1 MRRFED
7 KVVLVTGAASGIG
20 EACTKRFI
28 SEGASVAM
36 VDVNAEA
43 LEKAAAAIDGPTATF
58 VCDVTEPDTVKA
70 TVEAVVAKF
79 GKLDSLCNIA
89 GIMRVKKT
97 TEMSYEEFNLVIAV
111 NLGGTFLMCQAAIPH
126 LLESKGNIV
135 NMSST
140 SALGKH
146 PWMAAYAASK
156 GGVLSLTR
164 ALFAEYVKKG
174 LRVNAICA
182 GGIMTPL
189 HGNFAVPEGEDFK
202 LIRGAMPP
210 IAMAPP
216 EKAASVVA
224 FLASDDA
231 SYVNGE
237 SFRVDGGALS

>member
-1 MRRFED
+1 MRRFEN

-20 EACTKRFI
+20 EACSKRFI
-28 SEGASVAM
+28 AEGASVAM

-43 LEKAAAAIDGPTATF
+43 LDEAAAGIDGPTATF
-58 VCDVTEPDTVKA
+58 VCDVTDPEQVKA
-70 TVEAVVAKF
+70 AVAGAVAEF
-79 GKLDSLCNIA
+79 GRLDCLCNIA

-97 TEMSYEEFNLVIAV
+97 TEMSYEEFNQVIGV

-126 LLESKGNIV
+126 LLESEGNIV
-135 NMSST
+135 NMAST

-156 GGVLSLTR
+156 GGVISLTR
-164 ALFAEYVKKG
+164 ALFIEYVKKG

-189 HGNFAVPEGEDFK
+189 HAGFAVPEGEDFS
-202 LIRGAMPP
+202 LIRGAMPLVP
-210 IAMAPP
+210 MAPP

-231 SYVNGE
+231 SYINGE